1 MKSKLFG
8 KTQMLGKT
16 EGKRRGPQRMKWLD
30 VTTDSMDTNLSRF
43 GEMLRNREV
52 WCAAI
57 HRVTKIQTQ
66 HERTTTTTTHT
77 HTHTH
82 T

>member
-1 MKSKLFG
+1 VKSKLFG

-30 VTTDSMDTNLSRF
+30 VMTDSMDTNLSRF

-57 HRVTKIQTQ
+57 HGITKIRTQ
-66 HERTTTTTTHT
+66 LSDRTTTHT
-77 HTHTH
+77 HTHT
-82 T
+82 